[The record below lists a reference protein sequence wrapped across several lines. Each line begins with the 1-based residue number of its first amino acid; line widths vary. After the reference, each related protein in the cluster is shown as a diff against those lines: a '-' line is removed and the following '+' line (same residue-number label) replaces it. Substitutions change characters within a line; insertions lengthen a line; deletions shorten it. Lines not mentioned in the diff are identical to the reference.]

1 MSTTR
6 PPEAPEREEPG
17 ARKRAGYLLRHA
29 KLWIAALILLAIAL
43 IVATTSFGL
52 FTTSEASAGN
62 VAATGNLEISGGDKV
77 IFNETGMVPGDSIT
91 GTVTIEN
98 TGDVDGSFRL
108 DAGSPQDTGSPALS
122 GVLRLRIDEM
132 SAATGGSV
140 TGTPY
145 PTGPFASQ
153 PDNLDLGEWTP
164 GTRKYYRFTVSLPS
178 DAGNEFEGARTEVT
192 YTWSATAGS

>member
-6 PPEAPEREEPG
+6 PPEAAEREEPG

-29 KLWIAALILLAIAL
+29 KLWIIALILLAIAL
-43 IVATTSFGL
+43 VVATASFGL

-77 IFNETGMVPGDSIT
+77 IFNETGMVPGDSVA

-98 TGDVDGSFRL
+98 TGDVDGDFRL
-108 DAGSPQDTGSPALS
+108 DAGAPQDTPASPALS
-122 GVLRLRIDEM
+122 GALRLRIDELD
-132 SAATGGSV
+132 SIGGSV
-140 TGTPY
+140 TRTPY

-164 GTRKYYRFTVSLPS
+164 GTKKHYRFTVSLPS
-178 DAGNEFEGARTEVT
+178 SAGNELESARTEVT